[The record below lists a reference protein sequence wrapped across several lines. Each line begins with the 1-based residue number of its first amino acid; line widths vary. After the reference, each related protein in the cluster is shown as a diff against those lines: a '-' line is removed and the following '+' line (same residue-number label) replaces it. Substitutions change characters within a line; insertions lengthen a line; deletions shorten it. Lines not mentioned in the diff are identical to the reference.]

1 MVKKGRKKTKKDNS
15 FTREMRNRLLFA
27 FVVFMFVFSLLVGN
41 LIKINVQSGKKYEQ
55 IVLAQQGSKSS
66 PIPYRRG
73 DILDSNGT
81 TLATTKKIY
90 NLILEPKNIL
100 EKEENK
106 KVTVAALK
114 KYFGLTD
121 GEITELLKNENSYY
135 EIAKKDLE
143 YEQVK
148 PFKDYLETD
157 EGAKVRGVLFEE
169 KFERVY
175 PNKQLA
181 CHLIGYTIG
190 TNDGQGGIEGA
201 YDQYLNGSNGREYTY
216 INDDNSVAK
225 SIEPP
230 VNGYNLV
237 TSIDANIQ
245 AIVQEKVDNYMQ
257 TEGAANVSV
266 LVMDP
271 NTCNIL
277 ALYNSHTYDPNDAYD
292 LDSVRYQF
300 KTDAE
305 FENFKKNATDEETVD
320 ALSKVWR
327 NFVVSDVFEPG
338 STYKTFTIAGALEE
352 GVVDEN
358 YRHVCDGGEQIDTY
372 YIQCHI
378 AAYDSVHGEL
388 TLSGALENSCNDVL
402 MDIAKREGPATF
414 DKYQKL
420 FGFGQATNVDI
431 PGEPSDEDFSSV
443 IYHEDTLNVT
453 ELATSSFGQGPCTS
467 MMQLCTAFC
476 SVING
481 GYYYEPSVV
490 QRIEDENGNII
501 DNLENV
507 LVRRTVSEEV
517 SDIMKQ
523 QLFMVVEQ
531 GTGKKAAI
539 EGYTIGGKTG
549 TAEKLPRGNGKYMI
563 SFIGFAPVED
573 PQVVVYVVVDEPNTP
588 DQSTS
593 AASSYLFADI
603 AVELFPYMNI
613 YKSND
618 NYDLDTT
625 NSPDEV
631 ATPIYEGDVPNSDVA
646 GGEDNPYV
654 SDTDGSATEDVNTEE
669 EQSEDGEY
677 SEDEYLED
685 GYSEEGYTED
695 EYYEDEYYEDDYYE
709 EEY

>member
-1 MVKKGRKKTKKDNS
+1 MAKKRRKKSRAFNQDMK
-15 FTREMRNRLLFA
+15 NRLLFA
-27 FVVFMFVFSLLVGN
+27 FVAFLAVFLLLIVN
-41 LIKINVQSGKKYEQ
+41 LILINVRFGKEYEQ
-55 IVLAQQGSKSS
+55 VVLAQQGSNSS
-66 PIPYRRG
+66 PIAYRRG

-100 EKEENK
+100 EKDENK
-106 KVTVAALK
+106 EVTIAALK
-114 KYFGLTD
+114 KYFGFSD
-121 GEITELLKNENSYY
+121 SDINEFLKNTESYY

-148 PFKDYLETD
+148 PFKDYLETS
-157 EGAKVRGVLFEE
+157 EGSKVRGVLFEE
-169 KFERVY
+169 KYERVY
-175 PNKQLA
+175 PNNNLA

-201 YDQYLNGSNGREYTY
+201 YDRYLNGSNGREYTY
-216 INDDNSVAK
+216 INDDNSVTK
-225 SIEPP
+225 SIEAP

-245 AIVQEKVDNYMQ
+245 SIVQEKVDAYMVS
-257 TEGAANVSV
+257 EGAANVSV

-271 NTCNIL
+271 KTCNIL
-277 ALYNSHTYDPNDAYD
+277 ALYNSHSYDPNDAYD
-292 LDSVRYQF
+292 IEAVRYQF
-300 KTDAE
+300 KTDEE
-305 FENFKKNATDEETVD
+305 FEDFKKNATDEETVE
-320 ALSKVWR
+320 ALAKVWR

-352 GVVDEN
+352 AVVDEN
-358 YRHVCDGGEQIDTY
+358 YKHVCDGGEQVDTY

-378 AAYDSVHGEL
+378 AGYGSVHGEL
-388 TLSGALENSCNDVL
+388 TLSQALENSCNDVL
-402 MDIAKREGPATF
+402 MDVAKQEGAEIF

-431 PGEPSDEDFSSV
+431 PGEPTDADFESV

-453 ELATSSFGQGPCTS
+453 ELATSSFGQGVCVS
-467 MMQLCTAFC
+467 MMQLGTAFC

-490 QRIEDENGNII
+490 QRIEDEKGNVI

-517 SDIMKQ
+517 SEIMKQ

-531 GTGKKAAI
+531 GTGQKASV
-539 EGYTIGGKTG
+539 EGYEIGGKTG

-563 SFIGFAPVED
+563 SFIGFAPVDD

-588 DQSTS
+588 DQSSS

-603 AVELFPYMNI
+603 ATELFPYMNI
-613 YKSND
+613 YKTND
-618 NYDLDTT
+618 NYDLDTSDT
-625 NSPDEV
+625 PDEV
-631 ATPIYEGDVPNSDVA
+631 ATPIYDGNAPSDDVA
-646 GGEDNPYV
+646 GGEENPYV
-654 SDTDGSATEDVNTEE
+654 SDSDEPTTETTEE
-669 EQSEDGEY
+669 SEGEY
-677 SEDEYLED
+677 T
-685 GYSEEGYTED
+685 EGEYTED
-695 EYYEDEYYEDDYYE
+695 EYSDEYSDEEYYDEYSDEEYYE

>member
-1 MVKKGRKKTKKDNS
+1 MAKKRKKKKS
-15 FTREMRNRLLFA
+15 LAFEQGMKNRLLFA
-27 FVVFMFVFSLLVGN
+27 FVAFMAVFLLLIVN
-41 LIKINVQSGKKYEQ
+41 LILINVRSGKEYEQ
-55 IVLAQQGSKSS
+55 LVLIQQDQKSQ

-73 DILDSNGT
+73 EILDANGT

-100 EKEENK
+100 EKEKNK
-106 KVTVAALK
+106 KVTIDALK

-121 GEITELLKNENSYY
+121 AELTELLENEESYY

-148 PFKDYLETD
+148 PFKDFLETD
-157 EGAKVRGVLFEE
+157 DGSMVMGVRFEE
-169 KFERVY
+169 RYQRVY
-175 PNKQLA
+175 PNNELA
-181 CHLIGYTIG
+181 CHLIGYTTG
-190 TNDGQGGIEGA
+190 GNEGQSGIEGS
-201 YDQYLNGSNGREYTY
+201 YDSYLNGSNGREYTY

-225 SIEPP
+225 SIEAP

-245 AIVQEKVDNYMQ
+245 SIVQEKVDNYMA
-257 TEGAANVSV
+257 TEGAKNVSV

-271 NTCNIL
+271 KTCNIL
-277 ALYNSHTYDPNDAYD
+277 ALYNSHPFDPNDAYD

-300 KTDAE
+300 KTDEE
-305 FENFKKNATDEETVD
+305 FEDFKKNASDEETVA
-320 ALSKVWR
+320 ALEKVWR
-327 NFVVSDVFEPG
+327 NFAVSDLFEPG

-352 GVVDEN
+352 SVVDEN
-358 YRHVCDGGEQIDTY
+358 YTHVCDGGEQIDTY
-372 YIQCHI
+372 NIQCHI
-378 AAYDSVHGEL
+378 AAYGSVHGEL

-402 MDIAKREGPATF
+402 MDIAKREGAATF

-420 FGFGQATNVDI
+420 FGFGQPTNVDI
-431 PGEPSDEDFSSV
+431 PGEPSVADCESV
-443 IYHEDTLNVT
+443 IYHEDSLNIT
-453 ELATSSFGQGPCTS
+453 ELATSSFGQGVCVS

-490 QRIEDENGNII
+490 QRIEDEKGNVI

-517 SDIMKQ
+517 SEIMKQ

-531 GTGKKAAI
+531 GTGRKAAV

-549 TAEKLPRGNGKYMI
+549 TAEKLPRGNGKYVI

-573 PQVVVYVVVDEPNTP
+573 PQVVVYIVVDEPNTA

-603 AVELFPYMNI
+603 ATELFPYMNI
-613 YKSND
+613 YKTND
-618 NYDLDTT
+618 NYDLD
-625 NSPDEV
+625 NSGAPDEV
-631 ATPIYEGDVPNSDVA
+631 AAPIYDGDAPLDDVA

-654 SDTDGSATEDVNTEE
+654 SGAEESTTESTEE
-669 EQSEDGEY
+669 YSDEEY
-677 SEDEYLED
+677 SDDEYSD
-685 GYSEEGYTED
+685 D
-695 EYYEDEYYEDDYYE
+695 EYYEEDYYE
-709 EEY
+709 EDYYEEDYYEESYY

>member
-1 MVKKGRKKTKKDNS
+1 MARKKKNGKAFD
-15 FTREMRNRLLFA
+15 RYKQNRLLFVLVSFMA
-27 FVVFMFVFSLLVGN
+27 VFLLLIVN
-41 LIKINVQSGKKYEQ
+41 LILINVRSGKAYEQ
-55 IVLAQQGSKSS
+55 VVLAQQGSNSS

-73 DILDSNGT
+73 EILDSNGT

-100 EKEENK
+100 EKKENK
-106 KVTVAALK
+106 EATISALK
-114 KYFGLTD
+114 KYFGFTD
-121 GEITELLKNENSYY
+121 SEITELLSNKNSYY

-148 PFKDYLETD
+148 PFKDYLET
-157 EGAKVRGVLFEE
+157 EQGSKVRGVLFEE
-169 KFERVY
+169 KYERVY
-175 PNKQLA
+175 PNNQLA

-201 YDQYLNGSNGREYTY
+201 YDHYLNGSNGREYTY

-225 SIEPP
+225 SIEAP

-245 AIVQEKVDNYMQ
+245 SIVQQKVDAYMAS
-257 TEGAANVSV
+257 EGAQNVSV

-271 NTCNIL
+271 KTCNIL
-277 ALYNSHTYDPNDAYD
+277 ALYNSHTFDPNDAYD
-292 LDSVRYQF
+292 IDAVRYQF
-300 KTDAE
+300 KTDEE
-305 FENFKKNATDEETVD
+305 FEEFKKNATDEETVE
-320 ALSKVWR
+320 ALAKVWR
-327 NFVVSDVFEPG
+327 NFVISDVFEPG

-352 GVVDEN
+352 AVVNES
-358 YRHVCDGGEQIDTY
+358 YRHVCDGGEQVDTY

-378 AAYDSVHGEL
+378 AGYGSVHGEL
-388 TLSGALENSCNDVL
+388 TLSQALENSCNDVL
-402 MDIAKREGPATF
+402 MDIAQKEGAATF

-431 PGEPSDEDFSSV
+431 PGEPSDADFETV
-443 IYHEDTLNVT
+443 IYHEDSLNIT
-453 ELATSSFGQGPCTS
+453 ELATSSFGQGVCVS

-490 QRIEDENGNII
+490 QKIVDENGNII

-507 LVRRTVSEEV
+507 MVRRTVSEEV
-517 SDIMKQ
+517 SAIMRQ

-531 GTGKKAAI
+531 GTGRKAAV

-573 PQVVVYVVVDEPNTP
+573 PQVVVYVVVDEPNTE

-603 AVELFPYMNI
+603 ATELFPYMNI
-613 YKSND
+613 YKTND
-618 NYDLDTT
+618 NYDID
-625 NSPDEV
+625 NSEAPDEM
-631 ATPIYEGDVPNSDVA
+631 ATPIYDGDAPSEDVA
-646 GGEDNPYV
+646 GGDDNPYV
-654 SDTDGSATEDVNTEE
+654 SESDEATTEAIEED
-669 EQSEDGEY
+669 
-677 SEDEYLED
+677 
-685 GYSEEGYTED
+685 TED
-695 EYYEDEYYEDDYYE
+695 EYYEESYEEDYYYE

>member
-1 MVKKGRKKTKKDNS
+1 MAVKKGKNEKKDKKLTPLMKNK
-15 FTREMRNRLLFA
+15 LLFA
-27 FVVFMFVFSLLVGN
+27 FVVIMAVFLFLVVSL
-41 LIKINVQSGKKYEQ
+41 IMINVKSGKEYEQ
-55 IVLAQQGSKSS
+55 VVLAQQGSNSS

-100 EKEENK
+100 EKDESKEA
-106 KVTVAALK
+106 TVAALK
-114 KYFGLTD
+114 KYFGFTD
-121 GEITELLKNENSYY
+121 AEIAELLENENSYY

-143 YEQVK
+143 YDQVK
-148 PFKDYLETD
+148 PFKDFLETED
-157 EGAKVRGVLFEE
+157 GYKVTGVLFEE
-169 KFERVY
+169 KYERVY
-175 PNKQLA
+175 PNNELA

-201 YDQYLNGSNGREYTY
+201 YDDYLNGSNGREYTY

-225 SIEPP
+225 SIEAPT
-230 VNGYNLV
+230 NGYNLV
-237 TSIDANIQ
+237 TSIDANTQ
-245 AIVQEKVDNYMQ
+245 AIVQEKVESYMA

-271 NTCNIL
+271 KTCNIL
-277 ALYNSHTYDPNDAYD
+277 ALYNSHGYNPNDAYD
-292 LDSVRYQF
+292 LEAVRYQF
-300 KTDAE
+300 KTDEE
-305 FENFKKNATDEETVD
+305 FEDFKKNATDEETVE
-320 ALSKVWR
+320 ALAKVWR

-352 GVVDEN
+352 AVVDEN
-358 YRHVCDGGEQIDTY
+358 YTHVCDGGEQVDTY

-378 AAYDSVHGEL
+378 AGYGSVHGEL
-388 TLSGALENSCNDVL
+388 NLSGALENSCNDVL
-402 MDIAKREGPATF
+402 MDIAKKEGATTF

-431 PGEPSDEDFSSV
+431 PGEPSDADFESV
-443 IYHEDTLNVT
+443 IYHEDTLNIT
-453 ELATSSFGQGPCTS
+453 ELATSSFGQGVCVS
-467 MMQLCTAFC
+467 MIQLCTAFC

-490 QRIEDENGNII
+490 QRIEDEDGNII

-507 LVRRTVSEEV
+507 LVRRTVSEET
-517 SDIMKQ
+517 SDIMRQ

-531 GTGKKAAI
+531 GTGRKAAV

-549 TAEKLPRGNGKYMI
+549 TAEKLPRGNGKYLI

-573 PQVVVYVVVDEPNTP
+573 PQVVIYIVVDEPNTP

-603 AVELFPYMNI
+603 ATELFPYMNI

-618 NYDLDTT
+618 NFDLDT
-625 NSPDEV
+625 SEAPDEV
-631 ATPIYEGDVPNSDVA
+631 ATPIYEGDAPTDDVA
-646 GGEDNPYV
+646 GGEENPYV
-654 SDTDGSATEDVNTEE
+654 SE
-669 EQSEDGEY
+669 
-677 SEDEYLED
+677 
-685 GYSEEGYTED
+685 SEEGTTETT
-695 EYYEDEYYEDDYYE
+695 EETEEDNEEEYYE
-709 EEY
+709 EEYYEEDYY

>member
-1 MVKKGRKKTKKDNS
+1 MAKKRRKKSLVFNQDMK
-15 FTREMRNRLLFA
+15 NRLLFV
-27 FVVFMFVFSLLVGN
+27 FVACMAVFLLLIVN
-41 LIKINVQSGKKYEQ
+41 LILINVRSGKEYEQ
-55 IVLAQQGSKSS
+55 VVLAQQGSNSA

-73 DILDSNGT
+73 DIIDANGT

-100 EKEENK
+100 EKKENK
-106 KVTVAALK
+106 EITVKALK
-114 KYFGLTD
+114 KYFGFSD
-121 GEITELLKNENSYY
+121 AEITEFLADENSYY
-135 EIAKKDLE
+135 EIAKKDLD

-169 KFERVY
+169 KYERVY
-175 PNKQLA
+175 PNKELA

-201 YDQYLNGSNGREYTY
+201 YDHYLNGSNGREYTY
-216 INDDNSVAK
+216 INDDNSIAK
-225 SIEPP
+225 SIESP

-245 AIVQEKVDNYMQ
+245 AIVQEKVENYMA

-271 NTCNIL
+271 KNCNIL
-277 ALYNSHTYDPNDAYD
+277 ALYNSHGFDPNDAYEIEA
-292 LDSVRYQF
+292 VRYQF
-300 KTDAE
+300 KTDQE
-305 FENFKKNATDEETVD
+305 FEDFKNNATDEETVE
-320 ALSKVWR
+320 ALAKVWR

-352 GVVDEN
+352 AVVDEN
-358 YRHVCDGGEQIDTY
+358 YKHVCDGGEQVDTY

-378 AAYDSVHGEL
+378 AGYGSVHGEL
-388 TLSGALENSCNDVL
+388 TLSEALENSCNDVL
-402 MDIAKREGPATF
+402 MDIAKREGAATF

-431 PGEPSDEDFSSV
+431 PGEPSDADFESV
-443 IYHEDTLNVT
+443 IYHEDTLNIT
-453 ELATSSFGQGPCTS
+453 ELATSSFGQGPCVS

-507 LVRRTVSEEV
+507 LVRRTVSEDV
-517 SDIMKQ
+517 SAIMRQ

-531 GTGKKAAI
+531 GTGQKAAV
-539 EGYTIGGKTG
+539 EGYSIGGKTG

-573 PQVVVYVVVDEPNTP
+573 PQVVVYVVVDEPNTE

-603 AVELFPYMNI
+603 AVDLFPYMNI

-618 NYDLDTT
+618 NYDIDTST
-625 NSPDEV
+625 SPDEM
-631 ATPIYEGDVPNSDVA
+631 AAPIYDGDVPKDDVA
-646 GGEDNPYV
+646 GGEENPYV
-654 SDTDGSATEDVNTEE
+654 SDSDEPTTEATEESTE
-669 EQSEDGEY
+669 EY
-677 SEDEYLED
+677 SE
-685 GYSEEGYTED
+685 EE
-695 EYYEDEYYEDDYYE
+695 YYE
-709 EEY
+709 EEYYEEEYYEEEYYEEY

>member
-1 MVKKGRKKTKKDNS
+1 MAVKKGKNEKKDKKLTPLMKNK
-15 FTREMRNRLLFA
+15 LLFA
-27 FVVFMFVFSLLVGN
+27 FVVIMAVFLFLVVSL
-41 LIKINVQSGKKYEQ
+41 IMINVKSGKEYEQ
-55 IVLAQQGSKSS
+55 VVLAQQGSNSS

-100 EKEENK
+100 EKDESKEA
-106 KVTVAALK
+106 TVAALK
-114 KYFGLTD
+114 KYFGFTD
-121 GEITELLKNENSYY
+121 AEISELLENENSYY

-143 YEQVK
+143 YDQVK
-148 PFKDYLETD
+148 PFKDFLETED
-157 EGAKVRGVLFEE
+157 GYKVTGVLFEE
-169 KFERVY
+169 KYERVY
-175 PNKQLA
+175 PNNELA

-201 YDQYLNGSNGREYTY
+201 YDDYLNGSNGREYTY

-225 SIEPP
+225 SIEAPT
-230 VNGYNLV
+230 NGYNLV
-237 TSIDANIQ
+237 TSIDANTQ
-245 AIVQEKVDNYMQ
+245 AIVQEKVENYMA

-271 NTCNIL
+271 KTCNIL
-277 ALYNSHTYDPNDAYD
+277 ALYNSHGYNPNDAYD
-292 LDSVRYQF
+292 LEAVRYQF
-300 KTDAE
+300 KTDEE
-305 FENFKKNATDEETVD
+305 FEDFKKNATDEETVE
-320 ALSKVWR
+320 ALAKVWR

-352 GVVDEN
+352 AVVDEN
-358 YRHVCDGGEQIDTY
+358 YTHVCDGGEQVDTY

-378 AAYDSVHGEL
+378 AGYGSVHGEL
-388 TLSGALENSCNDVL
+388 NLSGALENSCNDVL
-402 MDIAKREGPATF
+402 MDIAKKEGATTF

-431 PGEPSDEDFSSV
+431 PGEPSDADFESV
-443 IYHEDTLNVT
+443 IYHEDTLNIT
-453 ELATSSFGQGPCTS
+453 ELATSSFGQGVCVS
-467 MMQLCTAFC
+467 MIQLCTAFC

-490 QRIEDENGNII
+490 QRIEDEDGNII

-507 LVRRTVSEEV
+507 LVRRTVSEET
-517 SDIMKQ
+517 SDIMRQ

-531 GTGKKAAI
+531 GTGRKAAV

-549 TAEKLPRGNGKYMI
+549 TAEKLPRGNGKYLI

-573 PQVVVYVVVDEPNTP
+573 PQVVIYIVVDEPNTP

-603 AVELFPYMNI
+603 ATELFPYMNI

-618 NYDLDTT
+618 NFDLDT
-625 NSPDEV
+625 SEAPDEV
-631 ATPIYEGDVPNSDVA
+631 ATPIYEGDAPTDDVA
-646 GGEDNPYV
+646 GGEENPYV
-654 SDTDGSATEDVNTEE
+654 SE
-669 EQSEDGEY
+669 
-677 SEDEYLED
+677 
-685 GYSEEGYTED
+685 SEEGTTETTEETEED
-695 EYYEDEYYEDDYYE
+695 NEEEYYEEDYY
-709 EEY
+709 

>member
-1 MVKKGRKKTKKDNS
+1 MAVKKGKNEKKDKKLTPLMKNK
-15 FTREMRNRLLFA
+15 LLFA
-27 FVVFMFVFSLLVGN
+27 FVVIMAVFLFLVISLVMIN
-41 LIKINVQSGKKYEQ
+41 IKSGKEYEQ
-55 IVLAQQGSKSS
+55 VVLAQQGSNSS

-100 EKEENK
+100 EKDENK
-106 KVTVAALK
+106 EATVAALK
-114 KYFGLTD
+114 KYFGFTD
-121 GEITELLKNENSYY
+121 TEIADLLENENSYY
-135 EIAKKDLE
+135 EIAKKNLE
-143 YEQVK
+143 YDQVK
-148 PFKDYLETD
+148 PFKDFLETE
-157 EGAKVRGVLFEE
+157 EGYKVTGVLFEE
-169 KFERVY
+169 KYERVY
-175 PNKQLA
+175 PNNELA

-201 YDQYLNGSNGREYTY
+201 YDEYLNGSNGREYTY

-225 SIEPP
+225 SIEAPT
-230 VNGYNLV
+230 NGYNLV
-237 TSIDANIQ
+237 TSIDSNVQ
-245 AIVQEKVDNYMQ
+245 AIVQEKVENYMA

-271 NTCNIL
+271 KTCNIL
-277 ALYNSHTYDPNDAYD
+277 ALYNSHGYNPNDAYD
-292 LDSVRYQF
+292 IDAVRYQF
-300 KTDAE
+300 KTDEE
-305 FENFKKNATDEETVD
+305 FEDFKENATDEETVD
-320 ALSKVWR
+320 ALAKVWR

-352 GVVDEN
+352 AVVDEN
-358 YRHVCDGGEQIDTY
+358 YTHVCDGGEQVDTY

-378 AAYDSVHGEL
+378 AGYGSVHGEL
-388 TLSGALENSCNDVL
+388 NLSGALENSCNDVL
-402 MDIAKREGPATF
+402 MDIAKKEGATTF

-431 PGEPSDEDFSSV
+431 PGEPSDADFETV

-453 ELATSSFGQGPCTS
+453 ELATSSFGQGVCVS
-467 MMQLCTAFC
+467 MIQLCTAFC

-490 QRIEDENGNII
+490 QRIEDEDGNII

-507 LVRRTVSEEV
+507 LVRRTVSKET
-517 SDIMKQ
+517 SDIMRQ

-531 GTGKKAAI
+531 GTGRKAAV

-573 PQVVVYVVVDEPNTP
+573 PQVVIYVVVDEPNTP

-618 NYDLDTT
+618 NFELDP
-625 NSPDEV
+625 SEAPDEV
-631 ATPIYEGDVPNSDVA
+631 ATPIYDGEVPSNDVA
-646 GGEDNPYV
+646 GGEENPYV
-654 SDTDGSATEDVNTEE
+654 SE
-669 EQSEDGEY
+669 
-677 SEDEYLED
+677 
-685 GYSEEGYTED
+685 SEEGTTEST
-695 EYYEDEYYEDDYYE
+695 EETEENYEEEYYE
-709 EEY
+709 EEYYEEEYYEEDYY

>member
-1 MVKKGRKKTKKDNS
+1 MAVKKGKNEKKDKKLTPLMKNK
-15 FTREMRNRLLFA
+15 LLFA
-27 FVVFMFVFSLLVGN
+27 FVVIMAVFLFLVISLVMIN
-41 LIKINVQSGKKYEQ
+41 IKSGKEYEQ
-55 IVLAQQGSKSS
+55 VVLAQQGSNSS

-100 EKEENK
+100 EKDENK
-106 KVTVAALK
+106 EATVAALK
-114 KYFGLTD
+114 KYFGFTD
-121 GEITELLKNENSYY
+121 TEIAELLENENSYY
-135 EIAKKDLE
+135 EIAKKNLE
-143 YEQVK
+143 YDQVK
-148 PFKDYLETD
+148 PFKDFLETE
-157 EGAKVRGVLFEE
+157 EGYKVTGVLFEE
-169 KFERVY
+169 KYERVY
-175 PNKQLA
+175 PNNELA

-201 YDQYLNGSNGREYTY
+201 YDEYLNGSNGREYTY

-225 SIEPP
+225 SIEAPT
-230 VNGYNLV
+230 NGYNLV
-237 TSIDANIQ
+237 TSIDGNVQ
-245 AIVQEKVDNYMQ
+245 AIVQEKVENYMA

-271 NTCNIL
+271 KTCNIL
-277 ALYNSHTYDPNDAYD
+277 ALYNSHGYNPNDAYD
-292 LDSVRYQF
+292 IDAVRYQF
-300 KTDAE
+300 KTDEE
-305 FENFKKNATDEETVD
+305 FEDFKENATDEETVD
-320 ALSKVWR
+320 ALAKVWR

-352 GVVDEN
+352 AVVDEN
-358 YRHVCDGGEQIDTY
+358 YTHVCDGGEQVDTY

-378 AAYDSVHGEL
+378 AGYGSVHGEL
-388 TLSGALENSCNDVL
+388 NLSGALENSCNDVL
-402 MDIAKREGPATF
+402 MDIAKKEGATTF

-431 PGEPSDEDFSSV
+431 PGEPSDADFETV

-453 ELATSSFGQGPCTS
+453 ELATSSFGQGVCVS
-467 MMQLCTAFC
+467 MIQLCTAFC

-490 QRIEDENGNII
+490 QRIEDEDGNII

-507 LVRRTVSEEV
+507 LVRRTVSKET
-517 SDIMKQ
+517 SDIMRQ

-531 GTGKKAAI
+531 GTGRKAAV

-573 PQVVVYVVVDEPNTP
+573 PQVVIYVVVDEPNTP

-618 NYDLDTT
+618 NFELDP
-625 NSPDEV
+625 SEAPDEV
-631 ATPIYEGDVPNSDVA
+631 ATPIYDGEVPSNDVA
-646 GGEDNPYV
+646 GGEENPYV
-654 SDTDGSATEDVNTEE
+654 SE
-669 EQSEDGEY
+669 
-677 SEDEYLED
+677 
-685 GYSEEGYTED
+685 SEEGTTEST
-695 EYYEDEYYEDDYYE
+695 EETEENYEEEYYE
-709 EEY
+709 EEYYEEDYY

>member
-1 MVKKGRKKTKKDNS
+1 MAGKKGKNEKKDNKL
-15 FTREMRNRLLFA
+15 TPLMKNKLIFA
-27 FVVFMFVFSLLVGN
+27 FVVIMAVFLFLVIN
-41 LIKINVQSGKKYEQ
+41 LVMINVKSGKEYEQ
-55 IVLAQQGSKSS
+55 VVLAQQGSNSS

-90 NLILEPKNIL
+90 TLILEPKNIL

-106 KVTVAALK
+106 EATVAALK
-114 KYFGLTD
+114 KYFGFTD
-121 GEITELLKNENSYY
+121 AEIAELLENENSYY
-135 EIAKKDLE
+135 EIARKKLE

-148 PFKDYLETD
+148 PFKDFLETE
-157 EGAKVRGVLFEE
+157 EGYKVRGVLFEE
-169 KFERVY
+169 KYERVY
-175 PNKQLA
+175 PNNELA

-201 YDQYLNGSNGREYTY
+201 YDEYLNGSNGREYTY

-225 SIEPP
+225 SIEAPT
-230 VNGYNLV
+230 NGYNLV
-237 TSIDANIQ
+237 TSIDANTQ
-245 AIVQEKVDNYMQ
+245 AIVQEKVENYMAS
-257 TEGAANVSV
+257 EGAANVSV

-271 NTCNIL
+271 KTCNIL
-277 ALYNSHTYDPNDAYD
+277 ALYNAHGYNPNDAYD
-292 LDSVRYQF
+292 IDAVRYQF
-300 KTDAE
+300 KTDEE
-305 FENFKKNATDEETVD
+305 FENFKENATDEETVE
-320 ALSKVWR
+320 ALAKVWR

-352 GVVDEN
+352 AVVDGN
-358 YRHVCDGGEQIDTY
+358 YTHVCDGGEQVDTY

-378 AAYDSVHGEL
+378 AGYGSVHGEL
-388 TLSGALENSCNDVL
+388 NLSGALENSCNDVL
-402 MDIAKREGPATF
+402 MDIAKREGATTF

-431 PGEPSDEDFSSV
+431 PGEPSDADFESV
-443 IYHEDTLNVT
+443 IYHEETLNIT
-453 ELATSSFGQGPCTS
+453 ELATSSFGQGVCVS

-490 QRIEDENGNII
+490 QRIEDEDGNII

-507 LVRRTVSEEV
+507 LVRRTVSEET
-517 SDIMKQ
+517 SDIMRQ

-531 GTGKKAAI
+531 GTGKKAAV

-573 PQVVVYVVVDEPNTP
+573 PQVVIYVVVDEPNTP

-618 NYDLDTT
+618 NTELDK
-625 NSPDEV
+625 SDAVDEV
-631 ATPIYEGDVPNSDVA
+631 ATPIYDGDVPDDDVA

-654 SDTDGSATEDVNTEE
+654 SESDEGTTESTEETEDYNEE
-669 EQSEDGEY
+669 EY
-677 SEDEYLED
+677 N
-685 GYSEEGYTED
+685 EEE
-695 EYYEDEYYEDDYYE
+695 YYE
-709 EEY
+709 EEYYEEDYY

>member
-1 MVKKGRKKTKKDNS
+1 MAKKKKKKKS
-15 FTREMRNRLLFA
+15 LAFTQDMKNRFLFV
-27 FVVFMFVFSLLVGN
+27 FVVCMAVFLFLVIN
-41 LIKINVQSGKKYEQ
+41 LIKINVVSGKNYEQ
-55 IVLAQQGSKSS
+55 VVLAQQGSNSS

-100 EKEENK
+100 EKEANK
-106 KVTVAALK
+106 EVTIAALK
-114 KYFGLTD
+114 KYFGFTD
-121 GEITELLKNENSYY
+121 AEIADLLENEESYY

-148 PFKDYLETD
+148 PFKDFLETD
-157 EGAKVRGVLFEE
+157 EGGKVKGVLFEE

-175 PNKQLA
+175 PNNELA

-201 YDQYLNGSNGREYTY
+201 YDEYLNGSNGREYTY
-216 INDDNSVAK
+216 INDDNSVTK
-225 SIEPP
+225 SIESP

-245 AIVQEKVDNYMQ
+245 SIVQEKVNNYMAA
-257 TEGAANVSV
+257 EGAKNVSV

-271 NTCNIL
+271 KTCNIL
-277 ALYNSHTYDPNDAYD
+277 ALYNSHPYDPNDAYD
-292 LDSVRYQF
+292 IDAVRYQF
-300 KTDAE
+300 KTDEE
-305 FENFKKNATDEETVD
+305 FEEFKKNATDEETVE
-320 ALSKVWR
+320 ALSLVWR

-352 GVVDEN
+352 SVVNEN
-358 YRHVCDGGEQIDTY
+358 SKFFCDGGEQVDTF
-372 YIQCHI
+372 YIQCH
-378 AAYDSVHGEL
+378 ANDYGGHGDVN
-388 TLSGALENSCNDVL
+388 LSQALENSCNDAL
-402 MDIAKREGPATF
+402 MDIAKQEGAETF
-414 DKYQKL
+414 DKYQTL

-431 PGEPSDEDFSSV
+431 PGEPSDADFETV
-443 IYHEDTLNVT
+443 IYHDYNLNIT
-453 ELATSSFGQGPCTS
+453 ELATSSFGQGVCIS

-490 QRIEDENGNII
+490 QKIVDEDGNVI

-507 LVRRTVSEEV
+507 LVRRTISDEV

-531 GTGKKAAI
+531 GTGQKAAV
-539 EGYTIGGKTG
+539 EGYAIGGKTG
-549 TAEKLPRGNGKYMI
+549 TAEKLPRGNGKYII
-563 SFIGFAPVED
+563 SFIGFAPVEE
-573 PQVVVYVVVDEPNTP
+573 PQVVIYVVVDEPNTP

-603 AVELFPYMNI
+603 ATELFPYMNI

-618 NYDLDTT
+618 NYDIDPTD
-625 NSPDEV
+625 SPDEV
-631 ATPIYEGDVPNSDVA
+631 ATPIYDGDAPTDDVA
-646 GGEDNPYV
+646 GGDDNPYV
-654 SDTDGSATEDVNTEE
+654 SESDEPTTEE
-669 EQSEDGEY
+669 SEESDEY
-677 SEDEYLED
+677 SEDEYYEEE
-685 GYSEEGYTED
+685 YSED
-695 EYYEDEYYEDDYYE
+695 EYYEEDYYE
-709 EEY
+709 EY

>member
-1 MVKKGRKKTKKDNS
+1 MAKKRGKKKSLAFNQGMK
-15 FTREMRNRLLFA
+15 NRLLFA
-27 FVVFMFVFSLLVGN
+27 FVAIMAVFLLLVVN
-41 LIKINVQSGKKYEQ
+41 LILINVRSGKEYEQ
-55 IVLAQQGSKSS
+55 VVLAQQGSNSS

-73 DILDSNGT
+73 DILDTNGT

-100 EKEENK
+100 DKDEYKEA
-106 KVTVAALK
+106 TVAALK
-114 KYFGLTD
+114 KYFGMSDAEL
-121 GEITELLKNENSYY
+121 TELLANKESYY

-148 PFKDYLETD
+148 PFKDYLETE
-157 EGAKVRGVLFEE
+157 EGSKVRGVIFEE
-169 KFERVY
+169 KYERVY
-175 PNKQLA
+175 PNNQLA

-190 TNDGQGGIEGA
+190 TNDGQGGIEGY
-201 YDQYLNGSNGREYTY
+201 YDSYLNGSNGREYTY

-225 SIEPP
+225 SIEAP

-245 AIVQEKVDNYMQ
+245 AIVQEKVDNYMS

-271 NTCNIL
+271 KTCNIL
-277 ALYNSHTYDPNDAYD
+277 ALYNSHPYDPNDAYD
-292 LDSVRYQF
+292 IEWVRYQF
-300 KTDAE
+300 ETDEE
-305 FENFKKNATDEETVD
+305 FEDFKKNATDEETVE
-320 ALSKVWR
+320 ALAKVWR

-352 GVVDEN
+352 AVVDEN
-358 YRHVCDGGEQIDTY
+358 YRHVCDGGEQVDTY

-378 AAYDSVHGEL
+378 AGYGSVHGEI
-388 TLSGALENSCNDVL
+388 TLSQALENSCNDVL
-402 MDIAKREGPATF
+402 MDVAKLEGAATF

-431 PGEPSDEDFSSV
+431 PGEPSDADFESV
-443 IYHEDTLNVT
+443 IYHEDTLNIT
-453 ELATSSFGQGPCTS
+453 ELATSSFGQGVCVS
-467 MMQLCTAFC
+467 MMQLSTAFC

-490 QRIEDENGNII
+490 QRIEDEKGNVI

-517 SDIMKQ
+517 SEIMRQ
-523 QLFMVVEQ
+523 QLFLVVEQ
-531 GTGKKAAI
+531 GTGRKASV
-539 EGYTIGGKTG
+539 EGYSIGGKTG

-573 PQVVVYVVVDEPNTP
+573 PQVVVYVVVDEPNTE

-603 AVELFPYMNI
+603 ATELFPYMNI
-613 YKSND
+613 YKTND
-618 NYDLDTT
+618 NYDIDTT
-625 NSPDEV
+625 DSPDEV
-631 ATPIYEGDVPNSDVA
+631 ATPIYDGDVPSDDVA

-654 SDTDGSATEDVNTEE
+654 SDADEPTTEATE
-669 EQSEDGEY
+669 EY
-677 SEDEYLED
+677 SEDEY
-685 GYSEEGYTED
+685 SEE
-695 EYYEDEYYEDDYYE
+695 EYYEDEYYEEDYYDE
-709 EEY
+709 SY

>member
-1 MVKKGRKKTKKDNS
+1 MAKKRKKSMAFNDYMKK
-15 FTREMRNRLLFA
+15 RLKFA
-27 FVVFMFVFSLLVGN
+27 FVAFLSVFVVLVISLVL
-41 LIKINVQSGKKYEQ
+41 INVKSGKEYEQ
-55 IVLAQQGSKSS
+55 VVLAQQGSKSS
-66 PIPYRRG
+66 PIAYRRG

-81 TLATTKKIY
+81 TLATTKKVY

-100 EKEENK
+100 DKEDYKE
-106 KVTVAALK
+106 VTVAALK
-114 KYFGLTD
+114 KYFGLSD
-121 GEITELLKNENSYY
+121 GEITDYLANADSYY

-143 YEQVK
+143 YDQVK
-148 PFKDYLETD
+148 PFKDYLETE
-157 EGAKVRGVLFEE
+157 EGSMVRGVLFEE
-169 KFERVY
+169 KYERVY
-175 PNKQLA
+175 PNNQLA

-216 INDDNSVAK
+216 INDDNTVTK
-225 SIEPP
+225 SIESP

-245 AIVQEKVDNYMQ
+245 SIVQEKVDAYMAS
-257 TEGAANVSV
+257 EGAANVSV

-271 NTCNIL
+271 DTCNIL
-277 ALYNSHTYDPNDAYD
+277 ALYNSHAYDPNDAYD
-292 LDSVRYQF
+292 IEAVRYQF

-305 FENFKKNATDEETVD
+305 FEDFKENATDEETVE
-320 ALSKVWR
+320 ALAKVWR

-352 GVVDEN
+352 AVVDEN
-358 YRHVCDGGEQIDTY
+358 YRHVCDGGEQVDTY

-378 AAYDSVHGEL
+378 AGYGSVHGEL
-388 TLSGALENSCNDVL
+388 TLSEALENSCNDVL
-402 MDIAKREGPATF
+402 MDIAKREGAETF

-431 PGEPSDEDFSSV
+431 PGEPSDTDFESV
-443 IYHEDTLNVT
+443 IYHEDTLNIT
-453 ELATSSFGQGPCTS
+453 ELATSAFGQGPCVS

-490 QRIEDENGNII
+490 QRMEDENGNII
-501 DNLENV
+501 DNFENV
-507 LVRRTVSEEV
+507 LVRRTISEDVSA
-517 SDIMKQ
+517 IMRQ

-531 GTGKKAAI
+531 GTGQKAAV

-573 PQVVVYVVVDEPNTP
+573 PQVVVYVVVDEPNTE

-603 AVELFPYMNI
+603 AVDLFPYMNI

-618 NYDLDTT
+618 NYDIDPSD
-625 NSPDEV
+625 SPDEA
-631 ATPIYEGDVPNSDVA
+631 ATPIYDGTAPSDDVA

-654 SDTDGSATEDVNTEE
+654 SDSDEPTTEAAEE
-669 EQSEDGEY
+669 E
-677 SEDEYLED
+677 YL
-685 GYSEEGYTED
+685 ED
-695 EYYEDEYYEDDYYE
+695 EYYEEEYYE
-709 EEY
+709 EEYYEEEYYEEY

>member
-1 MVKKGRKKTKKDNS
+1 MSKKRRKKKDLS
-15 FTREMRNRLLFA
+15 FTQGMKNRLLFA
-27 FVVFMFVFSLLVGN
+27 FVAFMAIFLLLIVN
-41 LIKINVQSGKKYEQ
+41 LVLINVRFGKEYEQ
-55 IVLAQQGSKSS
+55 VVLAQQGSNSS

-100 EKEENK
+100 ELDENK
-106 KVTVAALK
+106 KVTVNALK
-114 KYFGLTD
+114 KYFGFTD
-121 GEITELLKNENSYY
+121 AEITELLSNEESYY

-143 YEQVK
+143 YDQVK
-148 PFKDYLETD
+148 PFKDYLDTD
-157 EGAKVRGVLFEE
+157 EGSKVRGVIFEE
-169 KFERVY
+169 KYERVY
-175 PNKQLA
+175 PNNELA

-201 YDQYLNGSNGREYTY
+201 YDEYLNGSNGREYTY

-225 SIEPP
+225 SIEAP

-277 ALYNSHTYDPNDAYD
+277 ALYNSHAYNPNDAYD
-292 LDSVRYQF
+292 LDYVRYQF
-300 KTDAE
+300 KTDKE
-305 FENFKKNATDEETVD
+305 FEDFKKNATDEETVD
-320 ALSKVWR
+320 ALAKVWR

-352 GVVDEN
+352 AVVDEN
-358 YRHVCDGGEQIDTY
+358 YTHVCDGGEQVDTY

-378 AAYDSVHGEL
+378 AGYGSVHGEL

-402 MDIAKREGPATF
+402 MDIAKREGAATF

-431 PGEPSDEDFSSV
+431 PGEPSDADFASV
-443 IYHEDTLNVT
+443 IYHEDTLNIT

-501 DNLENV
+501 DDLENV
-507 LVRRTVSEEV
+507 LVRRTISEEV

-531 GTGKKAAI
+531 GTGRKAAV
-539 EGYTIGGKTG
+539 EGYSIGGKTG

-603 AVELFPYMNI
+603 ATELFPYMNI
-613 YKSND
+613 YKTND
-618 NYDLDTT
+618 NYDLDTST
-625 NSPDEV
+625 APDEV
-631 ATPIYEGDVPNSDVA
+631 ATPIYEGDAPSGDVA
-646 GGEDNPYV
+646 GGEENPYV
-654 SDTDGSATEDVNTEE
+654 SDSDEPTTEATEEAT
-669 EQSEDGEY
+669 
-677 SEDEYLED
+677 
-685 GYSEEGYTED
+685 D
-695 EYYEDEYYEDDYYE
+695 EYYEEDYYEEDYYEEDYYE
-709 EEY
+709 EEYYE

>member
-1 MVKKGRKKTKKDNS
+1 MAKKRRKKSRAFNQDMK
-15 FTREMRNRLLFA
+15 NRLLFA
-27 FVVFMFVFSLLVGN
+27 FVAFLAVFLLLIVN
-41 LIKINVQSGKKYEQ
+41 LILINVRFGKEYEQ
-55 IVLAQQGSKSS
+55 VVLAQQGSNSS
-66 PIPYRRG
+66 PIAYRRG

-100 EKEENK
+100 EKDENK
-106 KVTVAALK
+106 EVTIAALK
-114 KYFGLTD
+114 KYFGFSD
-121 GEITELLKNENSYY
+121 SDINEFLKNTESYY

-148 PFKDYLETD
+148 PFKDYLETS
-157 EGAKVRGVLFEE
+157 EGSKVRGVLFEE
-169 KFERVY
+169 KYERVY
-175 PNKQLA
+175 PNNNLA

-201 YDQYLNGSNGREYTY
+201 YDRYLNGSNGREYTY
-216 INDDNSVAK
+216 INDDNSVTK
-225 SIEPP
+225 SIETP

-245 AIVQEKVDNYMQ
+245 SIVQEKVDAYMVS
-257 TEGAANVSV
+257 EGAANVSV

-271 NTCNIL
+271 KTCNIL
-277 ALYNSHTYDPNDAYD
+277 ALYNSHSYDPNDAYD
-292 LDSVRYQF
+292 IEAVRYQF
-300 KTDAE
+300 KTDEE
-305 FENFKKNATDEETVD
+305 FEDFKKNATDEETVE
-320 ALSKVWR
+320 ALAKVWR

-352 GVVDEN
+352 AVVDEN
-358 YRHVCDGGEQIDTY
+358 YKHVCDGGEQVDTY

-378 AAYDSVHGEL
+378 AGYGSVHGEL
-388 TLSGALENSCNDVL
+388 TLSQALENSCNDVL
-402 MDIAKREGPATF
+402 MDVAKQEGAEIF

-431 PGEPSDEDFSSV
+431 PGEPTDADFESV

-453 ELATSSFGQGPCTS
+453 ELATSSFGQGVCVS
-467 MMQLCTAFC
+467 MMQLGTAFC

-490 QRIEDENGNII
+490 QRIEDEKGNVI

-517 SDIMKQ
+517 SEIMKQ

-531 GTGKKAAI
+531 GTGQKAAV
-539 EGYTIGGKTG
+539 EGYEIGGKTG

-563 SFIGFAPVED
+563 SFIGFAPVDD

-588 DQSTS
+588 DQSSS

-603 AVELFPYMNI
+603 ATELFPYMNI
-613 YKSND
+613 YKTND
-618 NYDLDTT
+618 NYDLDTSDT
-625 NSPDEV
+625 PDEV
-631 ATPIYEGDVPNSDVA
+631 ATPIYDGNAPSDDVA
-646 GGEDNPYV
+646 GGEENPYV
-654 SDTDGSATEDVNTEE
+654 SDSDEPTTETTEE
-669 EQSEDGEY
+669 SEGEY
-677 SEDEYLED
+677 T
-685 GYSEEGYTED
+685 EGEYTED
-695 EYYEDEYYEDDYYE
+695 EYSDEYSDEEYYDEYSEEEYYE

>member
-1 MVKKGRKKTKKDNS
+1 MAVKKGRNEKKDNKL
-15 FTREMRNRLLFA
+15 TPLMKNKLLFA
-27 FVVFMFVFSLLVGN
+27 FVVIMAVFLFLVVSLVL
-41 LIKINVQSGKKYEQ
+41 INVKSGKEYEQ
-55 IVLAQQGSKSS
+55 VVLAQQGSNSS

-106 KVTVAALK
+106 EATVAALK
-114 KYFGLTD
+114 KYFGFTD
-121 GEITELLKNENSYY
+121 AEITELLENENSYY
-135 EIAKKDLE
+135 EIAKKNLE
-143 YEQVK
+143 YDQVK
-148 PFKDYLETD
+148 PFKDFLETE
-157 EGAKVRGVLFEE
+157 EGNKVRGVLFEE
-169 KFERVY
+169 KYERVY
-175 PNKQLA
+175 PNNELA

-201 YDQYLNGSNGREYTY
+201 YDEYLNGSNGREYTY

-225 SIEPP
+225 SIEAPT
-230 VNGYNLV
+230 NGYNLV
-237 TSIDANIQ
+237 TSIDANTQ
-245 AIVQEKVDNYMQ
+245 AIVQEKVENYMA

-271 NTCNIL
+271 KTCNIL
-277 ALYNSHTYDPNDAYD
+277 ALYNSHGYNPNDAYD
-292 LDSVRYQF
+292 IDAVRYQF
-300 KTDAE
+300 KTDEE
-305 FENFKKNATDEETVD
+305 FEAFKENATDEETVE
-320 ALSKVWR
+320 ALAKVWR

-352 GVVDEN
+352 AVVNEN
-358 YRHVCDGGEQIDTY
+358 YTHVCDGGEQVDTY

-378 AAYDSVHGEL
+378 AGYGSVHGEL
-388 TLSGALENSCNDVL
+388 NLSGALENSCNDVL
-402 MDIAKREGPATF
+402 MDIAKREGATTF

-431 PGEPSDEDFSSV
+431 PGEPSDADFESV
-443 IYHEDTLNVT
+443 IYHEDTLNIT
-453 ELATSSFGQGPCTS
+453 ELATSSFGQGVCVS

-507 LVRRTVSEEV
+507 LVRRTVSEET
-517 SDIMKQ
+517 SDIMRQ

-531 GTGKKAAI
+531 GTGRKAAV

-573 PQVVVYVVVDEPNTP
+573 PQVVIYVVVDEPNTP

-618 NYDLDTT
+618 NYELDP
-625 NSPDEV
+625 SDAPDEV
-631 ATPIYEGDVPNSDVA
+631 ATPIYEGDAPSNDVA
-646 GGEDNPYV
+646 GGEENPYV
-654 SDTDGSATEDVNTEE
+654 SESGEGTTESTEE
-669 EQSEDGEY
+669 AEDY
-677 SEDEYLED
+677 N
-685 GYSEEGYTED
+685 EEE
-695 EYYEDEYYEDDYYE
+695 YYE
-709 EEY
+709 EEYYEEEYYEEEYY

>member
-1 MVKKGRKKTKKDNS
+1 MAVKKGKNEKKDKKLTPLMKNK
-15 FTREMRNRLLFA
+15 LLFA
-27 FVVFMFVFSLLVGN
+27 FVVIMAVFLFLVISLVMIN
-41 LIKINVQSGKKYEQ
+41 IKSGKEYEQ
-55 IVLAQQGSKSS
+55 VVLAQQGSNSS

-100 EKEENK
+100 EKDENK
-106 KVTVAALK
+106 EATVAALK
-114 KYFGLTD
+114 KYFGFTD
-121 GEITELLKNENSYY
+121 TEIAELLENENSYY
-135 EIAKKDLE
+135 EIAKKNLE
-143 YEQVK
+143 YDQVK
-148 PFKDYLETD
+148 PFKDFLETE
-157 EGAKVRGVLFEE
+157 EGYKVTGVLFEE
-169 KFERVY
+169 KYERVY
-175 PNKQLA
+175 PNNELA

-201 YDQYLNGSNGREYTY
+201 YDEYLNGSNGREYTY

-225 SIEPP
+225 SIEAPT
-230 VNGYNLV
+230 NGYNLV
-237 TSIDANIQ
+237 TSIDGNVQ
-245 AIVQEKVDNYMQ
+245 AIVQEKVENYMA
-257 TEGAANVSV
+257 TEGAENVSV

-271 NTCNIL
+271 KTCNIL
-277 ALYNSHTYDPNDAYD
+277 ALYNSHGYNPNDAYD
-292 LDSVRYQF
+292 IDAVRYQF
-300 KTDAE
+300 KTDEE
-305 FENFKKNATDEETVD
+305 FEDFKENATDEETVD
-320 ALSKVWR
+320 ALAKVWR

-352 GVVDEN
+352 AVVDEN
-358 YRHVCDGGEQIDTY
+358 YTHVCDGGEQVDTY

-378 AAYDSVHGEL
+378 AGYGSVHGEL
-388 TLSGALENSCNDVL
+388 NLSGALENSCNDVL
-402 MDIAKREGPATF
+402 MDIAKKEGATTF

-431 PGEPSDEDFSSV
+431 PGEPSDADFETV

-453 ELATSSFGQGPCTS
+453 ELATSSFGQGVCVS
-467 MMQLCTAFC
+467 MIQLCTAFC

-490 QRIEDENGNII
+490 QRIEDEDGNII

-507 LVRRTVSEEV
+507 LVRRTVSKET
-517 SDIMKQ
+517 SDIMRQ

-531 GTGKKAAI
+531 GTGRKAAV

-573 PQVVVYVVVDEPNTP
+573 PQVVIYVVVDEPNTP

-618 NYDLDTT
+618 NFELDP
-625 NSPDEV
+625 SEAPDEV
-631 ATPIYEGDVPNSDVA
+631 ATPIYDGEVPSNDVA
-646 GGEDNPYV
+646 GGEENPYV
-654 SDTDGSATEDVNTEE
+654 SE
-669 EQSEDGEY
+669 
-677 SEDEYLED
+677 
-685 GYSEEGYTED
+685 SEEGTTEST
-695 EYYEDEYYEDDYYE
+695 EETEENYEEEYYE
-709 EEY
+709 EEYYEEEYYEEDYY

>member
-1 MVKKGRKKTKKDNS
+1 MAVKKGKNEKKDKKLTPLMKNK
-15 FTREMRNRLLFA
+15 LLFA
-27 FVVFMFVFSLLVGN
+27 FVVIMAVFLFLVISLVM
-41 LIKINVQSGKKYEQ
+41 INVKSGKEYEQ
-55 IVLAQQGSKSS
+55 VVLAQQSS
-66 PIPYRRG
+66 NSTPIPYRRG

-100 EKEENK
+100 EKDENK
-106 KVTVAALK
+106 EATVAALK
-114 KYFGLTD
+114 KFFGFTD
-121 GEITELLKNENSYY
+121 GEIAELLENENSYY
-135 EIAKKDLE
+135 EIAKKNLE
-143 YEQVK
+143 YDQVK
-148 PFKDYLETD
+148 PFKDFLETE
-157 EGAKVRGVLFEE
+157 EGYKVTGVLFEE
-169 KFERVY
+169 KYERVY
-175 PNKQLA
+175 PNNELA

-201 YDQYLNGSNGREYTY
+201 YDEYLNGSNGREYTY

-225 SIEPP
+225 SIEAPT
-230 VNGYNLV
+230 NGYNLV
-237 TSIDANIQ
+237 TSIDANTQ
-245 AIVQEKVDNYMQ
+245 AIVQEKVENYMA

-271 NTCNIL
+271 KTCNIL
-277 ALYNSHTYDPNDAYD
+277 ALYNSHGYNPNDAYD
-292 LDSVRYQF
+292 IDAVRYQF
-300 KTDAE
+300 KTDEE
-305 FENFKKNATDEETVD
+305 FENFKENATDEETVD
-320 ALSKVWR
+320 ALAKVWR

-352 GVVDEN
+352 AVVDES
-358 YRHVCDGGEQIDTY
+358 YTHVCDGGEQVDTY

-378 AAYDSVHGEL
+378 AGYGSVHGEL

-402 MDIAKREGPATF
+402 MDIAKKEGAATF

-431 PGEPSDEDFSSV
+431 PGEPSDADFASV
-443 IYHEDTLNVT
+443 IYHEDTLNIT

-507 LVRRTVSEEV
+507 LVRRTVSEET
-517 SDIMKQ
+517 SDIMRQ

-531 GTGKKAAI
+531 GTGRKAAV

-573 PQVVVYVVVDEPNTP
+573 PQVVIYVVVDEPNTP

-603 AVELFPYMNI
+603 ATELFPYMNI

-618 NYDLDTT
+618 NFDLDP
-625 NSPDEV
+625 SEAPDEV
-631 ATPIYEGDVPNSDVA
+631 ATPIYEGDAPSDDVA
-646 GGEDNPYV
+646 GGEENPYV
-654 SDTDGSATEDVNTEE
+654 SESDEGTTETTEE
-669 EQSEDGEY
+669 TEESYEEEYYEED
-677 SEDEYLED
+677 
-685 GYSEEGYTED
+685 
-695 EYYEDEYYEDDYYE
+695 YYEDEYYE
-709 EEY
+709 EEYY

>member
-1 MVKKGRKKTKKDNS
+1 MAVRKKKGEKKVKRLTVN
-15 FTREMRNRLLFA
+15 MRNKLLLV
-27 FVVFMFVFSLLVGN
+27 FVVIMAVFLFLVIN
-41 LIKINVQSGKKYEQ
+41 LVMINVKSGKEYEQ
-55 IVLAQQGSKSS
+55 VVLAQQGSNSS

-100 EKEENK
+100 EKEENQ
-106 KVTVAALK
+106 KVTIAALK
-114 KYFGLTD
+114 KYFGLSD
-121 GEITELLKNENSYY
+121 AEITEFLKNENSYY
-135 EIAKKDLE
+135 EIAQKDLE

-157 EGAKVRGVLFEE
+157 EGSKVRGVVFEE

-175 PNKQLA
+175 PNNELA

-201 YDQYLNGSNGREYTY
+201 YDEYLNGSNGREYTY

-225 SIEPP
+225 SIEAPT
-230 VNGYNLV
+230 NGYNLV

-245 AIVQEKVDNYMQ
+245 SIVQNKVDAYMQ
-257 TEGAANVSV
+257 AEGAANVSV

-271 NTCNIL
+271 KTCNIL
-277 ALYNSHTYDPNDAYD
+277 ALYNSHTYNPNDAYD
-292 LDSVRYQF
+292 IDSVRYQF
-300 KTDAE
+300 KTDEE
-305 FENFKKNATDEETVD
+305 FEEFKKNATDEETVE
-320 ALSKVWR
+320 ALAKVWR

-352 GVVDEN
+352 AVVDEN
-358 YRHVCDGGEQIDTY
+358 YTHVCDGGEQVDTY

-378 AAYDSVHGEL
+378 AGYGSVHGEL

-402 MDIAKREGPATF
+402 MDIAKREGAATF

-431 PGEPSDEDFSSV
+431 PGEPSDADFESV
-443 IYHEDTLNVT
+443 IYHEDTLNIT

-490 QRIEDENGNII
+490 QRIEDENGNVI

-507 LVRRTVSEEV
+507 LVRRTISEEV

-531 GTGKKAAI
+531 GTGQKAAV
-539 EGYTIGGKTG
+539 EGYSIGGKTG
-549 TAEKLPRGNGKYMI
+549 TAEKLPRGNGKYII

-603 AVELFPYMNI
+603 ATELFPYMNI
-613 YKSND
+613 YKTND
-618 NYDLDTT
+618 NYDIDPTD
-625 NSPDEV
+625 SPDEI
-631 ATPIYEGDVPNSDVA
+631 ATPIYDGDAPNDDVA
-646 GGEDNPYV
+646 GGEGNPYV
-654 SDTDGSATEDVNTEE
+654 SDTEEATTEAV
-669 EQSEDGEY
+669 
-677 SEDEYLED
+677 DE
-685 GYSEEGYTED
+685 TD
-695 EYYEDEYYEDDYYE
+695 EATDDEYYE
-709 EEY
+709 EEYSEDYYEEDYYEEDTYYEEY

>member
-1 MVKKGRKKTKKDNS
+1 MAKKRRKKSRAFNQDMK
-15 FTREMRNRLLFA
+15 NRLLFA
-27 FVVFMFVFSLLVGN
+27 FVAFLAVFLLLIVN
-41 LIKINVQSGKKYEQ
+41 LILINVRFGKEYEQ
-55 IVLAQQGSKSS
+55 VVLAQQGSNSS
-66 PIPYRRG
+66 PIAYRRG

-100 EKEENK
+100 EKDENK
-106 KVTVAALK
+106 EVTIAALK
-114 KYFGLTD
+114 KYFGFSD
-121 GEITELLKNENSYY
+121 SDINEFLKNTESYY

-148 PFKDYLETD
+148 PFKDYLETS
-157 EGAKVRGVLFEE
+157 EGSKVRGVLFEE
-169 KFERVY
+169 KYERVY
-175 PNKQLA
+175 PNNNLA

-201 YDQYLNGSNGREYTY
+201 YDRYLNGSNGREYTY
-216 INDDNSVAK
+216 INDDNSVTK
-225 SIEPP
+225 SIEAP

-245 AIVQEKVDNYMQ
+245 SIVQEKVDAYMAS
-257 TEGAANVSV
+257 EGAANVSV

-271 NTCNIL
+271 KTCNIL
-277 ALYNSHTYDPNDAYD
+277 ALYNSHSYDPNDAYD
-292 LDSVRYQF
+292 IEAVRYQF
-300 KTDAE
+300 KTDEE
-305 FENFKKNATDEETVD
+305 FEDFKKNATDEETVE
-320 ALSKVWR
+320 ALAKVWR

-352 GVVDEN
+352 AVVDEN
-358 YRHVCDGGEQIDTY
+358 YKHVCDGGEQVDTY

-378 AAYDSVHGEL
+378 AGYGSVHGEL
-388 TLSGALENSCNDVL
+388 TLSQALENSCNDVL
-402 MDIAKREGPATF
+402 MDVAKQEGAEIF

-431 PGEPSDEDFSSV
+431 PGEPTDADFESV

-453 ELATSSFGQGPCTS
+453 ELATSSFGQGVCVS
-467 MMQLCTAFC
+467 MMQLGTAFC

-490 QRIEDENGNII
+490 QRIEDEKGNVI

-517 SDIMKQ
+517 SEIMKQ

-531 GTGKKAAI
+531 GTGQKAAV
-539 EGYTIGGKTG
+539 EGYEIGGKTG

-563 SFIGFAPVED
+563 SFIGFAPVDD

-588 DQSTS
+588 DQSSS

-603 AVELFPYMNI
+603 ATELFPYMNI
-613 YKSND
+613 YKTND
-618 NYDLDTT
+618 NYDLDTSDT
-625 NSPDEV
+625 PDEV
-631 ATPIYEGDVPNSDVA
+631 ATPIYDGNAPSDDVA
-646 GGEDNPYV
+646 GGEENPYV
-654 SDTDGSATEDVNTEE
+654 SDSDEPTTETTEE
-669 EQSEDGEY
+669 SEGEYTEGEYTGDEYSDEYSDEEYYDEY
-677 SEDEYLED
+677 SE
-685 GYSEEGYTED
+685 EE
-695 EYYEDEYYEDDYYE
+695 YYE

>member
-1 MVKKGRKKTKKDNS
+1 MAVKKGKNEKKDKKLTPLMKNK
-15 FTREMRNRLLFA
+15 LLFA
-27 FVVFMFVFSLLVGN
+27 FVVIMAVFLFLVISL
-41 LIKINVQSGKKYEQ
+41 IMINVKSGKEYEQ
-55 IVLAQQGSKSS
+55 LVLAQQGSNSS

-100 EKEENK
+100 EKDENK
-106 KVTVAALK
+106 DATVAALK
-114 KYFGLTD
+114 KYFGFTD
-121 GEITELLKNENSYY
+121 AELTELLENENSYY

-143 YEQVK
+143 YDQVK
-148 PFKDYLETD
+148 PFKDFLETE
-157 EGAKVRGVLFEE
+157 EGYKVTGVLFEE
-169 KFERVY
+169 KYERVY
-175 PNKQLA
+175 PNNELA

-201 YDQYLNGSNGREYTY
+201 YDEYLNGSNGREYTY

-225 SIEPP
+225 SIEAPT
-230 VNGYNLV
+230 NGYNLV
-237 TSIDANIQ
+237 TSIDANTQ
-245 AIVQEKVDNYMQ
+245 AIVQEKVENYMAS
-257 TEGAANVSV
+257 EGAANVSV

-271 NTCNIL
+271 KTCNIL
-277 ALYNSHTYDPNDAYD
+277 ALYNSHGYNPNDAYD
-292 LDSVRYQF
+292 IDAVKYQF
-300 KTDAE
+300 KTEEE
-305 FENFKKNATDEETVD
+305 FEQFKKNATDEETVD
-320 ALSKVWR
+320 ALAKVWR

-352 GVVDEN
+352 AVVDEN
-358 YRHVCDGGEQIDTY
+358 YTHVCDGGEQVDTY

-378 AAYDSVHGEL
+378 AGYGSVHGEL
-388 TLSGALENSCNDVL
+388 NLSGALENSCNDVL
-402 MDIAKREGPATF
+402 MDVAKKEGATTF

-431 PGEPSDEDFSSV
+431 PGEPSDADFESV
-443 IYHEDTLNVT
+443 IYHEDTLNIT
-453 ELATSSFGQGPCTS
+453 ELATSSFGQGVCVS

-490 QRIEDENGNII
+490 QRIEDEDGNII

-507 LVRRTVSEEV
+507 LVRRTVSEET
-517 SDIMKQ
+517 SDIMRQ

-531 GTGKKAAI
+531 GTGRKAAV

-573 PQVVVYVVVDEPNTP
+573 PQVVIYVVVDEPNTP

-618 NYDLDTT
+618 NTDLDT
-625 NSPDEV
+625 SDAVDEV
-631 ATPIYEGDVPNSDVA
+631 ATPIYEGDVPSDDVA

-654 SDTDGSATEDVNTEE
+654 SE
-669 EQSEDGEY
+669 
-677 SEDEYLED
+677 
-685 GYSEEGYTED
+685 SEEGTTEST
-695 EYYEDEYYEDDYYE
+695 EETEETYEEEYYE
-709 EEY
+709 EEYYEEEYYEEEYY